1 MVSVFGRVLLMCAGL
16 FAVLAS
22 AQDNSM
28 IRVNQDYRLVT
39 PQQPVNGSQI
49 EVIDF
54 FWYGCPYCN
63 QLQPHLDAWIKRK
76 PADVTVRRI
85 PAVMRENWIPHARIF
100 YTLETLGEVE
110 RLHPRVY
117 HSYHVEELSMS
128 KPDVMEEWAVR
139 NGIDRQRWIAAY
151 NSSEVQ
157 QKSLQA
163 AELTRRYQVQ
173 GTPSLIVDGRY
184 ITSSGMVET
193 VQAVFPVVDEL
204 IKLARQQR
212 GAR

>member
-1 MVSVFGRVLLMCAGL
+1 
-16 FAVLAS
+16 
-22 AQDNSM
+22 
-28 IRVNQDYRLVT
+28 
-39 PQQPVNGSQI
+39 
-49 EVIDF
+49 
-54 FWYGCPYCN
+54 
-63 QLQPHLDAWIKRK
+63 
-76 PADVTVRRI
+76 
-85 PAVMRENWIPHARIF
+85 
-100 YTLETLGEVE
+100 
-110 RLHPRVY
+110 
-117 HSYHVEELSMS
+117 MS
-128 KPDVMEEWAVR
+128 RPDVMEEWAVR